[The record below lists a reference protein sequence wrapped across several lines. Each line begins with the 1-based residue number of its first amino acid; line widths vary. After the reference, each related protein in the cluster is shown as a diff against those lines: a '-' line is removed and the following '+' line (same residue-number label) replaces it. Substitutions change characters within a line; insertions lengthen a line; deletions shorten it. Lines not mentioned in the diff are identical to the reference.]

1 MNEMVR
7 AEHHRSV
14 QSQLS
19 TEDIKYGYCT
29 EFMVKLEPEKVKEHN
44 FSEQKFREDISVY
57 GDSLLVVSDDEIV
70 KVHIHA
76 EHPGDAMNYGQRYG
90 SLIKIKVENMRE
102 QHTALLDGPTP
113 MHEEVK
119 EQKEK
124 QPYGIVTVAMGSGI
138 KNLFES
144 IGATE
149 VIEGGQTMNP
159 STEDIVK
166 AIEDANAEKS
176 LFYRITGIL

>member
-1 MNEMVR
+1 M
-7 AEHHRSV
+7 
-14 QSQLS
+14 
-19 TEDIKYGYCT
+19 
-29 EFMVKLEPEKVKEHN
+29 
-44 FSEQKFREDISVY
+44 Y

-102 QHTALLDGPTP
+102 QHTALLDEPAMMPEPTS
-113 MHEEVK
+113 
-119 EQKEK
+119 QSKEK

-138 KNLFES
+138 KTLFES
-144 IGATE
+144 IGATK

-166 AIEDANAEKS
+166 AIEEANAEKS
-176 LFYRITGIL
+176 LFYRTTGIS